1 MELFDFGIPALDK
14 ALNLTA
20 TVLLLLALGM
30 LLIRVI
36 LRLCDRAFD
45 RSERLAPFRTYLRS
59 TLRAVLYILLALA
72 VLGSIGVEITSFVA
86 LLSVAGLAVSLSL
99 QNTLSNVAGGV
110 MLLIAIVG
118 LASAVY
124 CQYSAAVASTGFATA
139 LRSGLF
145 RHIQSLPSDQLDRL
159 GADTLTTRVT
169 NDVNQLQLAV
179 AMLIRLVVRAPFL
192 VIGATVMALLLD
204 WKLACIFF
212 VAAPL
217 MALVLY
223 LVMSRSIPFYRIIQ
237 KKLDRISLITR
248 ENLSGVRVIRAFSR
262 QEKEKERFAQA
273 SEDQMSTS
281 IAVGRISALLNPL
294 TSAIINLAIAAVIW
308 FGGFRVDAG
317 GMTQGEV
324 IAFVNY
330 LNQILLA
337 MIVVANLVVIFT
349 KAAASATRV
358 DEVLELH
365 PSIVNRV
372 SRPAQEVEGSPEIAF
387 DAVSFAYPDAGAYS
401 LSDISFTVARG
412 QTLGIIGGTGCGKST
427 LVNLIPRF
435 YEVSQGSLK
444 VDGVDV
450 RDYPMD
456 QLRGKVGIVP
466 QRAVLFSGTLRQN
479 MQWRKQDATDEE
491 IWQALETAQA
501 ASFVRKMPDGLD
513 SVILQGGKN
522 LSGGQKQRLTIA
534 RALVGEPEILI
545 LDDSASALDFAT
557 DAALRQAIAKFSAER
572 GNRMTT
578 IIVSQRANTVRYADQ
593 IVVLDDG
600 KAAGIG
606 THEQLLE
613 SCQTYREIYWSQ
625 NERQEAVA
633 QKGGER

>member
-1 MELFDFGIPALDK
+1 MLKFARFLKQFKKEVLIGPVFKLTEAVFELIVPLVMAQIIDVGIANGDRGYVLRMGGVMVLLGLVGLGCALICQYCAARASQGFG
-14 ALNLTA
+14 
-20 TVLLLLALGM
+20 TVL
-30 LLIRVI
+30 
-36 LRLCDRAFD
+36 
-45 RSERLAPFRTYLRS
+45 RSEMFRH
-59 TLRAVLYILLALA
+59 I
-72 VLGSIGVEITSFVA
+72 
-86 LLSVAGLAVSLSL
+86 
-99 QNTLSNVAGGV
+99 NTLSHGEIDQIGTPS
-110 MLLIAIVG
+110 LI
-118 LASAVY
+118 
-124 CQYSAAVASTGFATA
+124 
-139 LRSGLF
+139 
-145 RHIQSLPSDQLDRL
+145 
-159 GADTLTTRVT
+159 TRIT

-308 FGGFRVDAG
+308 FGGFRVDVG

-557 DAALRQAIAKFSAER
+557 DAALRQAIAKFSAGR

>member
-1 MELFDFGIPALDK
+1 MLKFARFLKQFKREVLIGPVFKLTEAVFELIVPLVMAQIIDVGIANGDRGYVLRMGGVMVLLGLVGLGCALICQYCAARASQGFG
-14 ALNLTA
+14 
-20 TVLLLLALGM
+20 TVL
-30 LLIRVI
+30 
-36 LRLCDRAFD
+36 
-45 RSERLAPFRTYLRS
+45 RSEMFRH
-59 TLRAVLYILLALA
+59 I
-72 VLGSIGVEITSFVA
+72 
-86 LLSVAGLAVSLSL
+86 
-99 QNTLSNVAGGV
+99 NTLSHGEIDQIGTPS
-110 MLLIAIVG
+110 LI
-118 LASAVY
+118 
-124 CQYSAAVASTGFATA
+124 
-139 LRSGLF
+139 
-145 RHIQSLPSDQLDRL
+145 
-159 GADTLTTRVT
+159 TRIT

-435 YEVSQGSLK
+435 YEVSEGSIK

-450 RDYPMD
+450 RDYPME

-557 DAALRQAIAKFSAER
+557 DAALRRAIAKFSAGR

-613 SCQTYREIYWSQ
+613 NCQTYREIYWSQ

>member
-1 MELFDFGIPALDK
+1 MLKFARFLKQFKREVLIGPVFKLTEAVFELIVPLVMAQIIDVGIANGDRGYVLRMGGVMVLLGLVGLGCALICQYCAARASQGFG
-14 ALNLTA
+14 
-20 TVLLLLALGM
+20 TVL
-30 LLIRVI
+30 
-36 LRLCDRAFD
+36 
-45 RSERLAPFRTYLRS
+45 RSEMFRH
-59 TLRAVLYILLALA
+59 I
-72 VLGSIGVEITSFVA
+72 
-86 LLSVAGLAVSLSL
+86 
-99 QNTLSNVAGGV
+99 NTLSHGEIDQIGTPS
-110 MLLIAIVG
+110 LI
-118 LASAVY
+118 
-124 CQYSAAVASTGFATA
+124 
-139 LRSGLF
+139 
-145 RHIQSLPSDQLDRL
+145 
-159 GADTLTTRVT
+159 TRIT

-557 DAALRQAIAKFSAER
+557 DAALRQAIAKFSAGR

-613 SCQTYREIYWSQ
+613 SCQIYREIYWSQ

>member
-1 MELFDFGIPALDK
+1 MLKFARFLKQFKREVLIGPVFKLTEAVFELIVPLVMAQIIDVGIANGDRGYVLRMGGVMVLLGLVGLGCALICQYCAARASQGFG
-14 ALNLTA
+14 
-20 TVLLLLALGM
+20 TVL
-30 LLIRVI
+30 
-36 LRLCDRAFD
+36 
-45 RSERLAPFRTYLRS
+45 RSEMFRH
-59 TLRAVLYILLALA
+59 I
-72 VLGSIGVEITSFVA
+72 
-86 LLSVAGLAVSLSL
+86 
-99 QNTLSNVAGGV
+99 NTLSHGEIDQIGTPS
-110 MLLIAIVG
+110 LI
-118 LASAVY
+118 
-124 CQYSAAVASTGFATA
+124 
-139 LRSGLF
+139 
-145 RHIQSLPSDQLDRL
+145 
-159 GADTLTTRVT
+159 TRIT

-435 YEVSQGSLK
+435 YEVSQGCIR

-557 DAALRQAIAKFSAER
+557 DAALRRAIAKFSAGR

>member
-1 MELFDFGIPALDK
+1 MLKFARFLKQFKREVLIGPVFKLTEAVFELIVPLVMAQIIDVGIANGDRGYVLRMGGVMVLLGLVGLGCALICQYCAARASQGFG
-14 ALNLTA
+14 
-20 TVLLLLALGM
+20 TVL
-30 LLIRVI
+30 
-36 LRLCDRAFD
+36 
-45 RSERLAPFRTYLRS
+45 RSEMFRH
-59 TLRAVLYILLALA
+59 I
-72 VLGSIGVEITSFVA
+72 
-86 LLSVAGLAVSLSL
+86 
-99 QNTLSNVAGGV
+99 NTLSHGEIDQIGTPS
-110 MLLIAIVG
+110 LI
-118 LASAVY
+118 
-124 CQYSAAVASTGFATA
+124 
-139 LRSGLF
+139 
-145 RHIQSLPSDQLDRL
+145 
-159 GADTLTTRVT
+159 TRIT

-450 RDYPMD
+450 RDYPME

-557 DAALRQAIAKFSAER
+557 DAALRRAIARFSAGR

-578 IIVSQRANTVRYADQ
+578 IIVSQRANTVRYADR

-613 SCQTYREIYWSQ
+613 SCQIYREIYWSQ

>member
-1 MELFDFGIPALDK
+1 MLKFARFLKQFKKEVLIGPVFKLTEAVFELIVPLVMAQIIDVGIANGDRGYVLRMGGVMVLLGLVGLGCALICQYCAARASQGFG
-14 ALNLTA
+14 
-20 TVLLLLALGM
+20 TVL
-30 LLIRVI
+30 
-36 LRLCDRAFD
+36 
-45 RSERLAPFRTYLRS
+45 RSEMFRH
-59 TLRAVLYILLALA
+59 I
-72 VLGSIGVEITSFVA
+72 
-86 LLSVAGLAVSLSL
+86 
-99 QNTLSNVAGGV
+99 NTLSHGEIDQIGTPS
-110 MLLIAIVG
+110 LI
-118 LASAVY
+118 
-124 CQYSAAVASTGFATA
+124 
-139 LRSGLF
+139 
-145 RHIQSLPSDQLDRL
+145 
-159 GADTLTTRVT
+159 TRIT

-294 TSAIINLAIAAVIW
+294 TSAIINLATAAVIW
-308 FGGFRVDAG
+308 CGGFRVDAG

-450 RDYPMD
+450 RDYPME

-557 DAALRQAIAKFSAER
+557 DAALRRAIAKFSAGR

-613 SCQTYREIYWSQ
+613 SCQIYREIYWSQ

>member
-1 MELFDFGIPALDK
+1 MLKFARFLKQFKKEVLIGPVFKLTEAVFELIVPLVMAQIIDVGIANGDRGYVLRMGGVMVLLGLVGLGCALICQYCAARASQGFG
-14 ALNLTA
+14 
-20 TVLLLLALGM
+20 TVL
-30 LLIRVI
+30 
-36 LRLCDRAFD
+36 
-45 RSERLAPFRTYLRS
+45 RSEMFRH
-59 TLRAVLYILLALA
+59 I
-72 VLGSIGVEITSFVA
+72 
-86 LLSVAGLAVSLSL
+86 
-99 QNTLSNVAGGV
+99 NTLSHGEIDQIGTPS
-110 MLLIAIVG
+110 LI
-118 LASAVY
+118 
-124 CQYSAAVASTGFATA
+124 
-139 LRSGLF
+139 
-145 RHIQSLPSDQLDRL
+145 
-159 GADTLTTRVT
+159 TRIT

-435 YEVSQGSLK
+435 YEVSQGCIR

-450 RDYPMD
+450 RDYPME

-534 RALVGEPEILI
+534 RALVGEPAILL
-545 LDDSASALDFAT
+545 LDDSASALDCAT
-557 DAALRQAIAKFSAER
+557 DAALRRAIAKFSAER

>member
-1 MELFDFGIPALDK
+1 MLKFARFLKQFKREVLIGPVFKLTEAVFELIVPLVMAQIIDVGIANGDRGYVLRMGGVMVLLGLVGLGCALICQYCAARASQGFG
-14 ALNLTA
+14 
-20 TVLLLLALGM
+20 TVL
-30 LLIRVI
+30 
-36 LRLCDRAFD
+36 
-45 RSERLAPFRTYLRS
+45 RSEMFRH
-59 TLRAVLYILLALA
+59 I
-72 VLGSIGVEITSFVA
+72 
-86 LLSVAGLAVSLSL
+86 
-99 QNTLSNVAGGV
+99 NTLSHGEIDQIGTPS
-110 MLLIAIVG
+110 LI
-118 LASAVY
+118 
-124 CQYSAAVASTGFATA
+124 
-139 LRSGLF
+139 
-145 RHIQSLPSDQLDRL
+145 
-159 GADTLTTRVT
+159 TRIT

-358 DEVLELH
+358 DEVLQLH

-450 RDYPMD
+450 RDYPME

-534 RALVGEPEILI
+534 RALMGEPEILI

-557 DAALRQAIAKFSAER
+557 DAALRQAIAKFSAGR

-613 SCQTYREIYWSQ
+613 SCQIYREIYWSQ

-633 QKGGER
+633 RKGGER

>member
-1 MELFDFGIPALDK
+1 MLKFARFLKQFKKEVLIGPVFKLTEAVFELIVPLVMAQIIDVGIANGDRGYVLRMGGVMVLLGLVGLGCALICQYCAARASQGFG
-14 ALNLTA
+14 
-20 TVLLLLALGM
+20 TVL
-30 LLIRVI
+30 
-36 LRLCDRAFD
+36 
-45 RSERLAPFRTYLRS
+45 RSEMFRH
-59 TLRAVLYILLALA
+59 I
-72 VLGSIGVEITSFVA
+72 
-86 LLSVAGLAVSLSL
+86 
-99 QNTLSNVAGGV
+99 NTLSHGEIDQIGTPS
-110 MLLIAIVG
+110 LI
-118 LASAVY
+118 
-124 CQYSAAVASTGFATA
+124 
-139 LRSGLF
+139 
-145 RHIQSLPSDQLDRL
+145 
-159 GADTLTTRVT
+159 TRIT

-358 DEVLELH
+358 DEVLQLH

-372 SRPAQEVEGSPEIAF
+372 SRPVQEVEGSPEIAF

-450 RDYPMD
+450 RDYPME

-613 SCQTYREIYWSQ
+613 SCQIYREIYWSQ

>member
-1 MELFDFGIPALDK
+1 MLKFARFLKQFKKEVLIGPVFKLTEAVFELIVPLVMAQIIDVGIANGDRGYVLRMGGVMVLLGLVGLGCALICQYCAARASQGFG
-14 ALNLTA
+14 
-20 TVLLLLALGM
+20 TVL
-30 LLIRVI
+30 
-36 LRLCDRAFD
+36 
-45 RSERLAPFRTYLRS
+45 RSEMFRH
-59 TLRAVLYILLALA
+59 I
-72 VLGSIGVEITSFVA
+72 
-86 LLSVAGLAVSLSL
+86 
-99 QNTLSNVAGGV
+99 NTLSHGEIDQIGTPS
-110 MLLIAIVG
+110 LI
-118 LASAVY
+118 
-124 CQYSAAVASTGFATA
+124 
-139 LRSGLF
+139 
-145 RHIQSLPSDQLDRL
+145 
-159 GADTLTTRVT
+159 TRIT

-273 SEDQMSTS
+273 SEDQMTTS

-358 DEVLELH
+358 DEVLQLH
-365 PSIVNRV
+365 PSIVDRV

-450 RDYPMD
+450 RDYPME

-557 DAALRQAIAKFSAER
+557 DAALRRAIAKFSAGR

-625 NERQEAVA
+625 NERQEAVT

>member
-1 MELFDFGIPALDK
+1 MLKFARFLKQFKREVLIGPVFKLTEAVFELIVPLVMAQIIDVGIANGDRGYVLRMGGVMVLLGLVGLGCALICQYCAARASQGFG
-14 ALNLTA
+14 
-20 TVLLLLALGM
+20 TVL
-30 LLIRVI
+30 
-36 LRLCDRAFD
+36 
-45 RSERLAPFRTYLRS
+45 RSEMFRH
-59 TLRAVLYILLALA
+59 I
-72 VLGSIGVEITSFVA
+72 
-86 LLSVAGLAVSLSL
+86 
-99 QNTLSNVAGGV
+99 NTLSHGEIDQIGTPS
-110 MLLIAIVG
+110 LI
-118 LASAVY
+118 
-124 CQYSAAVASTGFATA
+124 
-139 LRSGLF
+139 
-145 RHIQSLPSDQLDRL
+145 
-159 GADTLTTRVT
+159 TRIT

-358 DEVLELH
+358 DEVLQLH

-372 SRPAQEVEGSPEIAF
+372 SRPAQEIEGSPEIAF

-450 RDYPMD
+450 RDYPME

-557 DAALRQAIAKFSAER
+557 DAALRQAIAKFSAGR

-613 SCQTYREIYWSQ
+613 NCQTYQEIYWSQ

>member
-1 MELFDFGIPALDK
+1 MLKFARFLKQFKREVLIGPVFKLTEAVFELIVPLVMAQIIDVGIANGDRGYVLRMGGVMVLLGLVGLGCALICQYCAARASQGFG
-14 ALNLTA
+14 
-20 TVLLLLALGM
+20 TVL
-30 LLIRVI
+30 
-36 LRLCDRAFD
+36 
-45 RSERLAPFRTYLRS
+45 RSEMFRH
-59 TLRAVLYILLALA
+59 I
-72 VLGSIGVEITSFVA
+72 
-86 LLSVAGLAVSLSL
+86 
-99 QNTLSNVAGGV
+99 NTLSHGEIDQIGTPS
-110 MLLIAIVG
+110 LI
-118 LASAVY
+118 
-124 CQYSAAVASTGFATA
+124 
-139 LRSGLF
+139 
-145 RHIQSLPSDQLDRL
+145 
-159 GADTLTTRVT
+159 TRIT

-435 YEVSQGSLK
+435 YEVSQGCIR

-450 RDYPMD
+450 RDYPME

-557 DAALRQAIAKFSAER
+557 DAALRQAIAKFSAGR

>member
-1 MELFDFGIPALDK
+1 MLKFARFLKQFKKEVLIGPVFKLTEAVFELIVPLVMAQIIDVGIANGDRGYVLRMGGVMVLLGLVGLGCALICQYCAARASQGFG
-14 ALNLTA
+14 
-20 TVLLLLALGM
+20 TVL
-30 LLIRVI
+30 
-36 LRLCDRAFD
+36 
-45 RSERLAPFRTYLRS
+45 RSEMFRH
-59 TLRAVLYILLALA
+59 I
-72 VLGSIGVEITSFVA
+72 
-86 LLSVAGLAVSLSL
+86 
-99 QNTLSNVAGGV
+99 NTLSHGEIDQIGTPS
-110 MLLIAIVG
+110 LI
-118 LASAVY
+118 
-124 CQYSAAVASTGFATA
+124 
-139 LRSGLF
+139 
-145 RHIQSLPSDQLDRL
+145 
-159 GADTLTTRVT
+159 TRIT

-450 RDYPMD
+450 RDYPME

-557 DAALRQAIAKFSAER
+557 DAALRQAIAKFSAGR

-613 SCQTYREIYWSQ
+613 SCQTYQEIYWSQ

>member
-1 MELFDFGIPALDK
+1 MLKFARFLKQFKREVLIGPVFKLTEAVFELIVPLVMAQIIDVGIANGDRGYVLRMGGVMVLLGLVGLGCALICQYCAARASQGFG
-14 ALNLTA
+14 
-20 TVLLLLALGM
+20 TVL
-30 LLIRVI
+30 
-36 LRLCDRAFD
+36 
-45 RSERLAPFRTYLRS
+45 RSEMFRH
-59 TLRAVLYILLALA
+59 I
-72 VLGSIGVEITSFVA
+72 
-86 LLSVAGLAVSLSL
+86 
-99 QNTLSNVAGGV
+99 NTLSHGEIDQIGTPS
-110 MLLIAIVG
+110 LI
-118 LASAVY
+118 
-124 CQYSAAVASTGFATA
+124 
-139 LRSGLF
+139 
-145 RHIQSLPSDQLDRL
+145 
-159 GADTLTTRVT
+159 TRIT

-358 DEVLELH
+358 DEVLQLH

-435 YEVSQGSLK
+435 YEVSEGSIK

-450 RDYPMD
+450 RDYPME

-557 DAALRQAIAKFSAER
+557 DAALRQAIAKFSAGR

-613 SCQTYREIYWSQ
+613 SCQIYREIYWSQ

>member
-1 MELFDFGIPALDK
+1 MLKFARFLKQFKREVLIGPVFKLTEAVFELIVPLVMAQIIDVGIANGDRGYVLRMGGVMVLLGLVGLGCALICQYCAARASQGFG
-14 ALNLTA
+14 
-20 TVLLLLALGM
+20 TVL
-30 LLIRVI
+30 
-36 LRLCDRAFD
+36 
-45 RSERLAPFRTYLRS
+45 RSEMFRH
-59 TLRAVLYILLALA
+59 I
-72 VLGSIGVEITSFVA
+72 
-86 LLSVAGLAVSLSL
+86 
-99 QNTLSNVAGGV
+99 NTLSHGEIDQIGTPS
-110 MLLIAIVG
+110 LI
-118 LASAVY
+118 
-124 CQYSAAVASTGFATA
+124 
-139 LRSGLF
+139 
-145 RHIQSLPSDQLDRL
+145 
-159 GADTLTTRVT
+159 TRIT

-358 DEVLELH
+358 DEVLQLH

-435 YEVSQGSLK
+435 YEVSQGSIK

-450 RDYPMD
+450 RDYPME

-557 DAALRQAIAKFSAER
+557 DAALRQAIAKFSAGR

-613 SCQTYREIYWSQ
+613 SCQIYREIYWSQ

>member
-1 MELFDFGIPALDK
+1 MLKFARFLKQFKREVLIGPVFKLTEAVFELIVPLVMAQIIDVGIANGDRGYVLRMGGVMVLLGLVGLGCALICQYCAARASQGFG
-14 ALNLTA
+14 
-20 TVLLLLALGM
+20 TVL
-30 LLIRVI
+30 
-36 LRLCDRAFD
+36 
-45 RSERLAPFRTYLRS
+45 RSEMFRH
-59 TLRAVLYILLALA
+59 I
-72 VLGSIGVEITSFVA
+72 
-86 LLSVAGLAVSLSL
+86 
-99 QNTLSNVAGGV
+99 NTLSHGEIDQIGTPS
-110 MLLIAIVG
+110 LI
-118 LASAVY
+118 
-124 CQYSAAVASTGFATA
+124 
-139 LRSGLF
+139 
-145 RHIQSLPSDQLDRL
+145 
-159 GADTLTTRVT
+159 TRIT

-308 FGGFRVDAG
+308 FGGFRVDVG

-435 YEVSQGSLK
+435 YEVSQGSIK
-444 VDGVDV
+444 VNGVDV
-450 RDYPMD
+450 RDYPME

-557 DAALRQAIAKFSAER
+557 DAALRQAIAKFSAGR

>member
-1 MELFDFGIPALDK
+1 MLKFARFLKQFKREVLIGPVFKLTEAVFELIVPLVMAQIIDVGIANGDRGYVLRMGGVMVLLGLVGLGCALICQYCAARASQGFG
-14 ALNLTA
+14 
-20 TVLLLLALGM
+20 TVL
-30 LLIRVI
+30 
-36 LRLCDRAFD
+36 
-45 RSERLAPFRTYLRS
+45 RSEMFRH
-59 TLRAVLYILLALA
+59 I
-72 VLGSIGVEITSFVA
+72 
-86 LLSVAGLAVSLSL
+86 
-99 QNTLSNVAGGV
+99 NTLSHGEIDQIGTPS
-110 MLLIAIVG
+110 LI
-118 LASAVY
+118 
-124 CQYSAAVASTGFATA
+124 
-139 LRSGLF
+139 
-145 RHIQSLPSDQLDRL
+145 
-159 GADTLTTRVT
+159 TRIT

-358 DEVLELH
+358 DEVLQLH

-372 SRPAQEVEGSPEIAF
+372 SRPAQEIEGSPEIAF

-450 RDYPMD
+450 RDYPME

-557 DAALRQAIAKFSAER
+557 DAALRQAIAKFSAGR

-578 IIVSQRANTVRYADQ
+578 IIVSQRANTVRYADR

-613 SCQTYREIYWSQ
+613 SCQIYREIYWSQ

-633 QKGGER
+633 QKGVER

>member
-1 MELFDFGIPALDK
+1 MLKFARFLKQFKKEVLIGPVFKLTEAVFELIVPLVMAQIIDVGIANGDRGYVLRMGGVMVLLGLVGLGCALICQYCAARASQGFG
-14 ALNLTA
+14 
-20 TVLLLLALGM
+20 TVL
-30 LLIRVI
+30 
-36 LRLCDRAFD
+36 
-45 RSERLAPFRTYLRS
+45 RSEMFRH
-59 TLRAVLYILLALA
+59 I
-72 VLGSIGVEITSFVA
+72 
-86 LLSVAGLAVSLSL
+86 
-99 QNTLSNVAGGV
+99 NTLSHGEIDQIGTPS
-110 MLLIAIVG
+110 LI
-118 LASAVY
+118 
-124 CQYSAAVASTGFATA
+124 
-139 LRSGLF
+139 
-145 RHIQSLPSDQLDRL
+145 
-159 GADTLTTRVT
+159 TRIT

-372 SRPAQEVEGSPEIAF
+372 SRPAQEIEGSPEIAF

-435 YEVSQGSLK
+435 YEVSQGCIR

-557 DAALRQAIAKFSAER
+557 DAALRRAIAKFSAGR

-613 SCQTYREIYWSQ
+613 SCQIYREIYWSQ

>member
-1 MELFDFGIPALDK
+1 MLKFARFLKQFKKEVLIGPVFKLTEAVFELIVPLVMAQIIDVGIANGDRGYVLRMGGVMVLLGLVGLGCALICQYCAARASQGFG
-14 ALNLTA
+14 
-20 TVLLLLALGM
+20 TVL
-30 LLIRVI
+30 
-36 LRLCDRAFD
+36 
-45 RSERLAPFRTYLRS
+45 RSEMFRH
-59 TLRAVLYILLALA
+59 I
-72 VLGSIGVEITSFVA
+72 
-86 LLSVAGLAVSLSL
+86 
-99 QNTLSNVAGGV
+99 NTLSHGEIDQIGTPS
-110 MLLIAIVG
+110 LI
-118 LASAVY
+118 
-124 CQYSAAVASTGFATA
+124 
-139 LRSGLF
+139 
-145 RHIQSLPSDQLDRL
+145 
-159 GADTLTTRVT
+159 TRIT

-308 FGGFRVDAG
+308 FGGFRVDVG

-358 DEVLELH
+358 DEVLQLH

-435 YEVSQGSLK
+435 YEVSQGSIK

-450 RDYPMD
+450 RDYPME

>member
-1 MELFDFGIPALDK
+1 MLKFARFLKQFKKEVLIGPVFKLTEAVFELIVPLVMAQIIDVGIANGDRGYVLRMGGVMVLLGLVGLGCALICQYCAARASQGFG
-14 ALNLTA
+14 
-20 TVLLLLALGM
+20 TVL
-30 LLIRVI
+30 
-36 LRLCDRAFD
+36 
-45 RSERLAPFRTYLRS
+45 RSEMFRH
-59 TLRAVLYILLALA
+59 I
-72 VLGSIGVEITSFVA
+72 
-86 LLSVAGLAVSLSL
+86 
-99 QNTLSNVAGGV
+99 NTLSHGEIDQIGTPS
-110 MLLIAIVG
+110 LI
-118 LASAVY
+118 
-124 CQYSAAVASTGFATA
+124 
-139 LRSGLF
+139 
-145 RHIQSLPSDQLDRL
+145 
-159 GADTLTTRVT
+159 TRIT

-365 PSIVNRV
+365 PSIVDRV

-450 RDYPMD
+450 RDYPME

-557 DAALRQAIAKFSAER
+557 DAALRQAIAKFSAGR

-633 QKGGER
+633 RKGGER

>member
-1 MELFDFGIPALDK
+1 MLKFARFLKQFKKEVLIGPVFKLTEAVFELIVPLVMAQIIDVGIANGDRGYVLRMGGVMVLLGLVGLGCALICQYCAARASQGFG
-14 ALNLTA
+14 
-20 TVLLLLALGM
+20 TVL
-30 LLIRVI
+30 
-36 LRLCDRAFD
+36 
-45 RSERLAPFRTYLRS
+45 RSEMFRH
-59 TLRAVLYILLALA
+59 I
-72 VLGSIGVEITSFVA
+72 
-86 LLSVAGLAVSLSL
+86 
-99 QNTLSNVAGGV
+99 NTLSHGEIDQIGTPS
-110 MLLIAIVG
+110 LI
-118 LASAVY
+118 
-124 CQYSAAVASTGFATA
+124 
-139 LRSGLF
+139 
-145 RHIQSLPSDQLDRL
+145 
-159 GADTLTTRVT
+159 TRIT

-358 DEVLELH
+358 DEVLQLH

-435 YEVSQGSLK
+435 YEVSEGSIK

-450 RDYPMD
+450 RDYPME

-557 DAALRQAIAKFSAER
+557 DAALRRAIAKFSAGR

>member
-1 MELFDFGIPALDK
+1 MLKFARFLKQFKKEVLIGPVFKLTEAVFELIVPLVMAQIIDVGIANGDRGYVLRMGGVMVLLGLVGLGCALICQYCAARASQGFG
-14 ALNLTA
+14 
-20 TVLLLLALGM
+20 TVL
-30 LLIRVI
+30 
-36 LRLCDRAFD
+36 
-45 RSERLAPFRTYLRS
+45 RSEMFRH
-59 TLRAVLYILLALA
+59 I
-72 VLGSIGVEITSFVA
+72 
-86 LLSVAGLAVSLSL
+86 
-99 QNTLSNVAGGV
+99 NTLSHGEIDQIGTPS
-110 MLLIAIVG
+110 LI
-118 LASAVY
+118 
-124 CQYSAAVASTGFATA
+124 
-139 LRSGLF
+139 
-145 RHIQSLPSDQLDRL
+145 
-159 GADTLTTRVT
+159 TRIT

-435 YEVSQGSLK
+435 YEVSQGSIK

-450 RDYPMD
+450 RDYPME

-557 DAALRQAIAKFSAER
+557 DAALRQAIAKFSAGR

-613 SCQTYREIYWSQ
+613 SCQIYREIYWSQ

>member
-1 MELFDFGIPALDK
+1 MLKFARFLKQFKKEVLIGPVFKLTEAVFELIVPLVMAQIIDVGIANGDRGYVLRMGGVMVLLGLVGLGCALICQYCAARASQGFG
-14 ALNLTA
+14 
-20 TVLLLLALGM
+20 TVL
-30 LLIRVI
+30 
-36 LRLCDRAFD
+36 
-45 RSERLAPFRTYLRS
+45 RSEMFRH
-59 TLRAVLYILLALA
+59 I
-72 VLGSIGVEITSFVA
+72 
-86 LLSVAGLAVSLSL
+86 
-99 QNTLSNVAGGV
+99 NTLSHGEIDQIGTPS
-110 MLLIAIVG
+110 LI
-118 LASAVY
+118 
-124 CQYSAAVASTGFATA
+124 
-139 LRSGLF
+139 
-145 RHIQSLPSDQLDRL
+145 
-159 GADTLTTRVT
+159 TRIT

-217 MALVLY
+217 MALVLS

-372 SRPAQEVEGSPEIAF
+372 SRPAQEIEGSPEIAF

-435 YEVSQGSLK
+435 YEVSQGSIK

-450 RDYPMD
+450 RDYPME

>member
-1 MELFDFGIPALDK
+1 MLKFARFLKQFKREVLIGPVFKLTEAVFELIVPLVMAQIIDVGIANGDRGYVLRMGGVMVLLGLVGLGCALICQYCAARASQGFG
-14 ALNLTA
+14 
-20 TVLLLLALGM
+20 TVL
-30 LLIRVI
+30 
-36 LRLCDRAFD
+36 
-45 RSERLAPFRTYLRS
+45 RSEMFRH
-59 TLRAVLYILLALA
+59 I
-72 VLGSIGVEITSFVA
+72 
-86 LLSVAGLAVSLSL
+86 
-99 QNTLSNVAGGV
+99 NTLSHGEIDQIGTPS
-110 MLLIAIVG
+110 LI
-118 LASAVY
+118 
-124 CQYSAAVASTGFATA
+124 
-139 LRSGLF
+139 
-145 RHIQSLPSDQLDRL
+145 
-159 GADTLTTRVT
+159 TRIT

-450 RDYPMD
+450 RDYPME

-501 ASFVRKMPDGLD
+501 ASFVHKMPDGLD

-557 DAALRQAIAKFSAER
+557 DAALRRAIAKFSAGR

-600 KAAGIG
+600 RTAGIG

>member
-1 MELFDFGIPALDK
+1 MLKFARFLKQFKKEVLIGPVFKLTEAVFELIVPLVMAQIIDVGIANGDRGYVLRMGGVMVLLGLVGLGCALICQYCAARASQGFG
-14 ALNLTA
+14 
-20 TVLLLLALGM
+20 TVL
-30 LLIRVI
+30 
-36 LRLCDRAFD
+36 
-45 RSERLAPFRTYLRS
+45 RSEMFRH
-59 TLRAVLYILLALA
+59 I
-72 VLGSIGVEITSFVA
+72 
-86 LLSVAGLAVSLSL
+86 
-99 QNTLSNVAGGV
+99 NTLSHGEIDQIGTPS
-110 MLLIAIVG
+110 LI
-118 LASAVY
+118 
-124 CQYSAAVASTGFATA
+124 
-139 LRSGLF
+139 
-145 RHIQSLPSDQLDRL
+145 
-159 GADTLTTRVT
+159 TRIT

-273 SEDQMSTS
+273 SEDQMTTS
-281 IAVGRISALLNPL
+281 ITVGRISALLNPL

-435 YEVSQGSLK
+435 YEVSQGSIK

-450 RDYPMD
+450 RDYPME

-466 QRAVLFSGTLRQN
+466 QKAVLFSGTLRQN

-501 ASFVRKMPDGLD
+501 ASFVHKMPDGLD

-557 DAALRQAIAKFSAER
+557 DAALRQAIAKFSAGR

>member
-1 MELFDFGIPALDK
+1 MLKFARFLKQFKREVLIGPVFKLTEAVFELIVPLVMAQIIDVGIANGDRGYVLRMGGVMVLLGLVGLGCALICQYCAARASQGFG
-14 ALNLTA
+14 
-20 TVLLLLALGM
+20 TVL
-30 LLIRVI
+30 
-36 LRLCDRAFD
+36 
-45 RSERLAPFRTYLRS
+45 RSEMFRH
-59 TLRAVLYILLALA
+59 I
-72 VLGSIGVEITSFVA
+72 
-86 LLSVAGLAVSLSL
+86 
-99 QNTLSNVAGGV
+99 NTLSHGEIDQIGTPS
-110 MLLIAIVG
+110 LI
-118 LASAVY
+118 
-124 CQYSAAVASTGFATA
+124 
-139 LRSGLF
+139 
-145 RHIQSLPSDQLDRL
+145 
-159 GADTLTTRVT
+159 TRIT

-308 FGGFRVDAG
+308 FGGFRVDVG

-557 DAALRQAIAKFSAER
+557 DAALRRAIAKFSAER

-613 SCQTYREIYWSQ
+613 SCQIYREIYWSQ

>member
-1 MELFDFGIPALDK
+1 MLKFARFLKQFKKEVLIGPVFKLTEAVFELIVPLVMAQIIDVGIANGDRGYVLRMGGVMVLLGLVGLGCALICQYCAARASQGFG
-14 ALNLTA
+14 
-20 TVLLLLALGM
+20 TVL
-30 LLIRVI
+30 
-36 LRLCDRAFD
+36 
-45 RSERLAPFRTYLRS
+45 RSEMFRH
-59 TLRAVLYILLALA
+59 I
-72 VLGSIGVEITSFVA
+72 
-86 LLSVAGLAVSLSL
+86 
-99 QNTLSNVAGGV
+99 NTLSHGEIDQIGTPS
-110 MLLIAIVG
+110 LI
-118 LASAVY
+118 
-124 CQYSAAVASTGFATA
+124 
-139 LRSGLF
+139 
-145 RHIQSLPSDQLDRL
+145 
-159 GADTLTTRVT
+159 TRIT

-237 KKLDRISLITR
+237 KKLDRTSLSAR

-273 SEDQMSTS
+273 SEDQMTTS

-450 RDYPMD
+450 RDYPME

-534 RALVGEPEILI
+534 RALMGEPEILI

-557 DAALRQAIAKFSAER
+557 DAALRQAIAKFSAGR

-613 SCQTYREIYWSQ
+613 SCQIYREIYWSQ

>member
-1 MELFDFGIPALDK
+1 MLKFARFLKQFKKEVLIGPVFKLTEAVFELIVPLVMAQIIDVGIANGDRGYVLRMGGVMVLLGLVGLGCALICQYCAARASQGFG
-14 ALNLTA
+14 
-20 TVLLLLALGM
+20 TVL
-30 LLIRVI
+30 
-36 LRLCDRAFD
+36 
-45 RSERLAPFRTYLRS
+45 RSEMFRH
-59 TLRAVLYILLALA
+59 I
-72 VLGSIGVEITSFVA
+72 
-86 LLSVAGLAVSLSL
+86 
-99 QNTLSNVAGGV
+99 NTLSHGEIDQIGTPS
-110 MLLIAIVG
+110 LI
-118 LASAVY
+118 
-124 CQYSAAVASTGFATA
+124 
-139 LRSGLF
+139 
-145 RHIQSLPSDQLDRL
+145 
-159 GADTLTTRVT
+159 TRIT

-372 SRPAQEVEGSPEIAF
+372 SRPAQEIEGSPEIAF

-412 QTLGIIGGTGCGKST
+412 QTLGIISGTGCGKST

-450 RDYPMD
+450 RDYPME

-557 DAALRQAIAKFSAER
+557 DAALRRAIAKFSAGR

-613 SCQTYREIYWSQ
+613 SCQTYQEIYWSQ

>member
-1 MELFDFGIPALDK
+1 MLKFARFLKQFKKEVLIGPVFKLTEAVFELIVPLVMAQIIDVGIANGDRGYVLRMGGVMVLLGLVGLGCALICQYCAARASQGFG
-14 ALNLTA
+14 
-20 TVLLLLALGM
+20 TVL
-30 LLIRVI
+30 
-36 LRLCDRAFD
+36 
-45 RSERLAPFRTYLRS
+45 RSEMFRH
-59 TLRAVLYILLALA
+59 I
-72 VLGSIGVEITSFVA
+72 
-86 LLSVAGLAVSLSL
+86 
-99 QNTLSNVAGGV
+99 NTLSHGEIDQIGTPS
-110 MLLIAIVG
+110 LI
-118 LASAVY
+118 
-124 CQYSAAVASTGFATA
+124 
-139 LRSGLF
+139 
-145 RHIQSLPSDQLDRL
+145 
-159 GADTLTTRVT
+159 TRIT

-273 SEDQMSTS
+273 SEDQMTTS
-281 IAVGRISALLNPL
+281 ITVGRISALLNPL

-435 YEVSQGSLK
+435 YEVSEGSIK

-450 RDYPMD
+450 RDYPME

-557 DAALRQAIAKFSAER
+557 DAALRQAIAKFSAGR

-625 NERQEAVA
+625 NERQEAVT

>member
-1 MELFDFGIPALDK
+1 MLKFARFLKQFKKEVLIGPVFKLTEAVFELIVPLVMAQIIDVGIANGDRGYVLRMGGVMVLLGLVGLGCALICQYCAARASQGFG
-14 ALNLTA
+14 
-20 TVLLLLALGM
+20 TVL
-30 LLIRVI
+30 
-36 LRLCDRAFD
+36 
-45 RSERLAPFRTYLRS
+45 RSEMFRH
-59 TLRAVLYILLALA
+59 I
-72 VLGSIGVEITSFVA
+72 
-86 LLSVAGLAVSLSL
+86 
-99 QNTLSNVAGGV
+99 NTLSHGEIDQIGTPS
-110 MLLIAIVG
+110 LI
-118 LASAVY
+118 
-124 CQYSAAVASTGFATA
+124 
-139 LRSGLF
+139 
-145 RHIQSLPSDQLDRL
+145 
-159 GADTLTTRVT
+159 TRIT

-358 DEVLELH
+358 DEVLQLH

-450 RDYPMD
+450 RDYPME

-613 SCQTYREIYWSQ
+613 NCQTYQEIYWSQ